1 MKKKLLA
8 IALTL
13 AASTAFAQQAGSM
26 YGIVGY
32 GVGKVNSD
40 VSSFSASSGDLT
52 YTQNSDTSGT
62 GAFGGIGFNIDKNL
76 AAEITYLDF
85 GGFSANQTLTADNA
99 VISGYTYDG
108 TISVNQKIKANGF
121 SVSAK
126 YSYDLNKE
134 SRIYGRL
141 GLARVT
147 VKNDIAISGS
157 GTVDGNSVSA
167 GTGLSYKD
175 TSTVPVIGLGFEYD
189 LTQKVALRAEY
200 MHISKVGDKQTTG
213 ESSVKF
219 YNVQTVFKF

>member
-8 IALTL
+8 VALTL
-13 AASTAFAQQAGSM
+13 ATSSVFAQQAGSM

-32 GVGKVNSD
+32 GVGKVKSD
-40 VSSFSASSGDLT
+40 VTNISASEGGLT
-52 YTQNSDTSGT
+52 YTQNSDTSGK

-85 GGFSANQTLTADNA
+85 SGFSANQTLTADNA
-99 VISGYTYDG
+99 VIDGDTYDG

-134 SRIYGRL
+134 ARIYGRL

-157 GTVDGNSVSA
+157 GTINGDSISA
-167 GTGLSYKD
+167 GAGLSYKD
-175 TSTVPVIGLGFEYD
+175 TSTVPVVGLGFEYD

-200 MHISKVGDKQTTG
+200 MHISKVGNQQTTG
-213 ESSVKF
+213 ESAVKF
-219 YNVQTVFKF
+219 MNVQTVFKF